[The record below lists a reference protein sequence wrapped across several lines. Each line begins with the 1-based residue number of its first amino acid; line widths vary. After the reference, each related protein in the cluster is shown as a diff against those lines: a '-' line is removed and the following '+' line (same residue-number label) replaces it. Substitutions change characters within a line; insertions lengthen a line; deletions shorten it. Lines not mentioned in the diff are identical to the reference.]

1 LSKNGNIKN
10 KIPTYYLWGEG
21 ALIGFII
28 AFMFIIGITSG
39 IINGRTENIVNAI
52 LSSPEDTIKLV
63 LLIGGSICFWNGI
76 MKIAERSG
84 ILKFLAKVLKPLL
97 KPLFPDASEK
107 AIAAIIMNISA
118 NLLGLGNA
126 ATPMGII
133 AMKELIK
140 TAKDKTSASGSM
152 ITFVVLNT
160 VGFQIVPTTVAA
172 LRSAAGSTDPFSI
185 TIPMIVVSF
194 ISLLIALIPTL
205 ILNKK
210 RGRK

>member
-1 LSKNGNIKN
+1 M
-10 KIPTYYLWGEG
+10 GEYV
-21 ALIGFII
+21 LTGFII
-28 AFMFIIGITSG
+28 AFMFIIGIISG
-39 IINGRTENIVNAI
+39 IINGRSANITEAI
-52 LSSPEDTIKLV
+52 LKSPEDTIKLV

-76 MKIAERSG
+76 MKIAEKSG
-84 ILKFLAKVLKPLL
+84 ILKFLARIFKPIL

-107 AIAAIIMNISA
+107 AMAAIVMNISA

-133 AMKELIK
+133 AMKELVK
-140 TAKDKTSASGSM
+140 PMQDKLSASSSM
-152 ITFVVLNT
+152 ITFVVINT

-172 LRSAAGSTDPFSI
+172 LRSAAGSKDPFSI
-185 TIPMIVVSF
+185 TIPMIIVSF

-210 RGRK
+210 RGIE

>member
-1 LSKNGNIKN
+1 M
-10 KIPTYYLWGEG
+10 T
-21 ALIGFII
+21 GFII

-84 ILKFLAKVLKPLL
+84 ILKFLAKIFKPIL

-107 AIAAIIMNISA
+107 AVAAIVMNISA

-160 VGFQIVPTTVAA
+160 VGFQIVPTTVAT